1 MVNRG
6 GKNIHALFCPVHPR
20 QPKTPNPRKNT
31 DVFRGGIKTKN
42 ADNVRVFGE
51 FQTPPSP
58 PPQNA
63 DIFCFFSPIFCWF
76 LGDGV
81 QIRDPKHSFLA
92 FPESVQKVVGSI
104 SKIGQFFDHLNF

>member
-1 MVNRG
+1 MISCFIFSFLSYTVTRG
-6 GKNIHALFCPVHPR
+6 LCISKSL
-20 QPKTPNPRKNT
+20 
-31 DVFRGGIKTKN
+31 RGGIKTKN

-51 FQTPPSP
+51 FQTPPP
-58 PPQNA
+58 PPKTRT
-63 DIFCFFSPIFCWF
+63 FFVFFSPIFCWF

>member
-1 MVNRG
+1 MCLSLG
-6 GKNIHALFCPVHPR
+6 
-20 QPKTPNPRKNT
+20 
-31 DVFRGGIKTKN
+31 GGIKTKN

-51 FQTPPSP
+51 FQTPPP
-58 PPQNA
+58 PPPKTRT
-63 DIFCFFSPIFCWF
+63 FFVFFSPIFCWF